1 MRRDKFIGPEWVSR
15 RFAKIPHPG
24 IYRPIPVLPTGTGK
38 MLIGAEGIRRH
49 LETASSDA
57 VNPALFIA
65 HREELLH
72 QAQRTSESSPG
83 PKDQSSLRSI
93 CPRFE
98 GDNSFTVVFYGLT
111 IFACKTAQ
119 FCVTL
124 RESEMAETPSVSNA
138 TQPGENTGKN
148 SFLNYKSAAL
158 PTELCR
164 RCPCESRFSELIKTS
179 SDDRAASRNIR
190 YSPDEIS
197 SLLTLRAHAH
207 AETCAMVFVGCCL
220 LRLSVATVL

>member
-38 MLIGAEGIRRH
+38 MLIGAEIIRRAA
-49 LETASSDA
+49 ETVSNGA
-57 VNPALFIA
+57 VSPALFIA

-83 PKDQSSLRSI
+83 PKGQSSLRSI
-93 CPRFE
+93 CPRSE

-138 TQPGENTGKN
+138 AQAGENTRKN

-164 RCPCESRFSELIKTS
+164 RCPCESRF
-179 SDDRAASRNIR
+179 
-190 YSPDEIS
+190 
-197 SLLTLRAHAH
+197 
-207 AETCAMVFVGCCL
+207 
-220 LRLSVATVL
+220 

>member
-1 MRRDKFIGPEWVSR
+1 MAQFLPRCLSR
-15 RFAKIPHPG
+15 IERNC
-24 IYRPIPVLPTGTGK
+24 Y
-38 MLIGAEGIRRH
+38 IRRSAPRNH
-49 LETASSDA
+49 
-57 VNPALFIA
+57 
-65 HREELLH
+65 HRGRKANRACVQFVRDL
-72 QAQRTSESSPG
+72 
-83 PKDQSSLRSI
+83 K
-93 CPRFE
+93 

-138 TQPGENTGKN
+138 AQAGENTRKN

-207 AETCAMVFVGCCL
+207 AMVFVGCCL

>member
-1 MRRDKFIGPEWVSR
+1 MGQQAVCEDPSPRDLPADSRAADRNWENADWRGNNPPSR
-15 RFAKIPHPG
+15 RNCVKWRI
-24 IYRPIPVLPTGTGK
+24 
-38 MLIGAEGIRRH
+38 
-49 LETASSDA
+49 S
-57 VNPALFIA
+57 PALFIA

-83 PKDQSSLRSI
+83 PKGQSSLRSI
-93 CPRFE
+93 CPRSE

-119 FCVTL
+119 FCVAL

-138 TQPGENTGKN
+138 AQAGENTRKN

-164 RCPCESRFSELIKTS
+164 RCLCGSRF
-179 SDDRAASRNIR
+179 
-190 YSPDEIS
+190 
-197 SLLTLRAHAH
+197 
-207 AETCAMVFVGCCL
+207 
-220 LRLSVATVL
+220 